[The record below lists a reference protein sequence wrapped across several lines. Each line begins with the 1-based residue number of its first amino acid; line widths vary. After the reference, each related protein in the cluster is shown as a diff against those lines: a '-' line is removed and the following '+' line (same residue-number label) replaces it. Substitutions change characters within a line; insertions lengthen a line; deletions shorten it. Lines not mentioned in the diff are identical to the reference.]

1 MSKYTLA
8 TVLICAHHS
17 DVPILLYTQT
27 SASKVQKIDR
37 ERLYG
42 VRKTSEYEN
51 ASSKYIFTPLSRALS
66 LFVVRLPVTPNQV
79 TIFWGLLMIA
89 SSLLLMS
96 GDRILSTIGGIGW
109 IIAYALDY
117 TDGDIARYK
126 DMRSRRGGFQDR
138 VNHRATYPLLM
149 FCAGFG
155 VWVIGGAGF
164 FNISIDPAAYLI
176 LGFTAG
182 LGMVI
187 ITELGDIYN
196 ISCPETALESDK
208 GTAAVEGKL
217 FKNQKLFRVIMNFNP
232 LTFTN
237 MKILLP
243 IFAVLDLMNVFV
255 IFYGIFYPMAA
266 FARYVMLYR
275 MVPGV
280 VKK

>member
-1 MSKYTLA
+1 M
-8 TVLICAHHS
+8 
-17 DVPILLYTQT
+17 DVQE
-27 SASKVQKIDR
+27 IDR
-37 ERLYG
+37 EKLYG
-42 VRKTSEYEN
+42 VRKTSEYDN
-51 ASSKYIFTPLSRALS
+51 ASARYIFTPLSRALS

-96 GDRILSTIGGIGW
+96 GDRILGTIGGIGW

-126 DMRSRRGGFQDR
+126 DLRSRRGGFQDR
-138 VNHRATYPLLM
+138 VNHRTTYPLLM

-155 VWVIGGAGF
+155 VWSIGGAGLLD
-164 FNISIDPAAYLI
+164 ISIDPAAYLI

-182 LGMVI
+182 LGMVMI
-187 ITELGDIYN
+187 VDLGANYN
-196 ISCPETALESDK
+196 SCCPEMALDRDK
-208 GTAAVEGKL
+208 GSAAVEGKH
-217 FKNQKLFRVIMNFNP
+217 FKNQKLFRVIMNLNP

-243 IFAVLDLMNVFV
+243 VFAVLNLMNVFV

>member
-1 MSKYTLA
+1 M
-8 TVLICAHHS
+8 
-17 DVPILLYTQT
+17 
-27 SASKVQKIDR
+27 QKIDR

-42 VRKTSEYEN
+42 VRKTSEYDN
-51 ASSKYIFTPLSRALS
+51 ASARYVFTPLSRALS
-66 LFVVRLPVTPNQV
+66 LLVVRLPVTPNQI
-79 TIFWGLLMIA
+79 TIFWGLLMIV
-89 SSLLLMS
+89 SSILLMT
-96 GDRILSTIGGIGW
+96 GDRVLSTIGGIGW

-138 VNHRATYPLLM
+138 VNHRTTYPLLM

-155 VWVIGGAGF
+155 VWHIGGYGLLD
-164 FNISIDPAAYLI
+164 IPIDPVAYLI

-182 LGMVI
+182 LGMVMI
-187 ITELGDIYN
+187 VDLGANYN
-196 ISCPETALESDK
+196 SCCPEAALEYDK
-208 GTAAVEGKL
+208 GSAAVEGKH
-217 FKNQKLFRVIMNFNP
+217 FGDQRLFRVIMNLNP

-243 IFAVLDLMNVFV
+243 IFAALGLMNVFV

-275 MVPGV
+275 MIPGV